1 MRNKHLGI
9 LSLPLAVATLLAACG
24 DASRPAELVGTWTV
38 NGGGRSVRL
47 ELRADG
53 TYSEL
58 VEISAAGMMVPGEG
72 TWTASGRVV
81 SLSGSGTPDGWK
93 PHTRDLGEF
102 SKVD

>member
-1 MRNKHLGI
+1 MRKNRVGV
-9 LSLPLAVATLLAACG
+9 LSLSLALTMLLSACG
-24 DASRPAELVGTWTV
+24 DASHPAELVGTWETD
-38 NGGGRSVRL
+38 GGGRSVRL

-58 VEISAAGMMVPGEG
+58 VGFPAAGMMVPGEG

-93 PHTRDLGEF
+93 PHTRDLNEF